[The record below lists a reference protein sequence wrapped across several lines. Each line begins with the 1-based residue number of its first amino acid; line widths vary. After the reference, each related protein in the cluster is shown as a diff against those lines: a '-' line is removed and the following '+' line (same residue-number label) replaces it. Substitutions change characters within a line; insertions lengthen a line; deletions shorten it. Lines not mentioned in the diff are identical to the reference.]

1 MGVTVDEHHDLR
13 EQVATEYGI
22 ALYRR
27 YREKEARAIVGYEAS
42 WWKRHRKA
50 RNIPFVED
58 AGGSIAYFG
67 YMLCDMLILG
77 KDAVQMPMKTTA
89 ASPGLATH
97 DVRRPSG
104 RDDRSFKANSNEQV

>member
-1 MGVTVDEHHDLR
+1 MDKHHALR

-50 RNIPFVED
+50 RNIPFIED
-58 AGGSIAYFG
+58 AGGGIAYFG
-67 YMLCDMLILG
+67 YMLCDILILG
-77 KDAVQMPMKTTA
+77 KDAVQMPLEPRPQSRALHPMKRLA
-89 ASPGLATH
+89 APPL
-97 DVRRPSG
+97 P
-104 RDDRSFKANSNEQV
+104 